1 MLHAARSLARTPDL
15 PHARHESLRGATH
28 ARTLQA
34 MDAEGYQPSKQDKKK
49 AKQKEKD
56 AEKQLVQEQL
66 AYEAQLASIEFSV
79 NFLNNHTANSEQAA
93 QDRTL
98 HRGGNWDH
106 QNTVIDLSRT
116 SLRNLREQIHQQ
128 CSDYPNGAYNLPVNA
143 ARWLFNA
150 ARNNNSAV
158 ITEIMYSDNAQVHL
172 KSFVSWQP
180 FKVRVTG
187 IAQEAD

>member
-1 MLHAARSLARTPDL
+1 MLHTARSLTRTPDL
-15 PHARHESLRGATH
+15 PHARHEPLRGATH

-56 AEKQLVQEQL
+56 AAKQLVQEQL
-66 AYEAQLASIEFSV
+66 AYEAQLASIDFS
-79 NFLNNHTANSEQAA
+79 NDFLNNHTANSEQAA
-93 QDRTL
+93 QYRTL
-98 HRGGNWDH
+98 HRGGNWGH

-116 SLRNLREQIHQQ
+116 SLRNLRVQIRQQ

-158 ITEIMYSDNAQVHL
+158 ITEITSSDNAQVHL

-180 FKVRVTG
+180 FKVRVTEVAG
-187 IAQEAD
+187 EAD